1 MAGWISLHRSIE
13 DHWTFKEKRT
23 FSKFEAWI
31 DLLMMVNHKDNKILL
46 GNELI
51 TVKRGQKIT
60 SIRKLCERWSWSNNK
75 VKKFLNLLEED
86 GMLSVKSD
94 TKKTVL
100 TIANYDVYQS
110 EDIKKRHESDAD
122 ASRKRHG
129 SDTDASRVHTN
140 NNELIRTNNDSIM
153 KNNEQQNNAIREI
166 VEFYEGNGY
175 GTVGSLVIE
184 DFSEWLNQGF
194 EKESI
199 IHALEIG
206 VTKNNRTMKYIR
218 GIINNWKKQ
227 NTKSMNDIKAADSQR
242 SYSQKSH
249 SEYQLTPE
257 QQAQVDQLGF

>member
-1 MAGWISLHRSIE
+1 MAGWLKIHRQLLHSPVFE
-13 DHWTFKEKRT
+13 NEKLFKV
-23 FSKFEAWI
+23 FMYC
-31 DLLMMVNHKDNKILL
+31 LMKASHKEHEQLIGRQVVNLKPGQFVFGRKKASVETNMSPSTVWGYVLTLKKM
-46 GNELI
+46 GNLDI
-51 TVKRGQKIT
+51 K
-60 SIRKLCERWSWSNNK
+60 SNNK
-75 VKKFLNLLEED
+75 FSVVTIVNWAIYQQDDKTFDNKRTTDEQPMNNKWTADEQQMDTNKNVKNVENEKN
-86 GMLSVKSD
+86 VK
-94 TKKTVL
+94 
-100 TIANYDVYQS
+100 
-110 EDIKKRHESDAD
+110 
-122 ASRKRHG
+122 
-129 SDTDASRVHTN
+129 
-140 NNELIRTNNDSIM
+140 
-153 KNNEQQNNAIREI
+153 NEQQTNAVREI
-166 VEFYEGNGY
+166 VSIYESNGY

-242 SYSQKSH
+242 SYSQKSN